1 MTLAFGLGMIELL
14 LICLLLMI
22 PSLIALIDILRH
34 DFQENQKLIWL
45 IVVLLVPM
53 VGAIAYFAIGRKQ
66 RIR

>member
-22 PSLIALIDILRH
+22 PSLIALIDILRY

>member
-1 MTLAFGLGMIELL
+1 MTLAFGLGMIELILIFL
-14 LICLLLMI
+14 LSMI

-45 IVVLLVPM
+45 IVVLLVPL

-66 RIR
+66 RVR